1 MKNLSYTTMVS
12 QLAGKTRAG
21 APAREQSGQHAPQV
35 SRFDFDCYIGPMTT
49 LYSAL
54 LAAFFERIWF
64 AAKGMPIL
72 AKVKLI
78 TISRYAT

>member
-1 MKNLSYTTMVS
+1 
-12 QLAGKTRAG
+12 
-21 APAREQSGQHAPQV
+21 
-35 SRFDFDCYIGPMTT
+35 MTT

-78 TISRYAT
+78 TISRYAA